1 MLKTDWQVC
10 TVLEK
15 SNKAMLESHK
25 GTTKVL

>member
-15 SNKAMLESHK
+15 SKEAMLDFHK